1 MSNTSLGVA
10 LDAHPETSPFFIEFL
25 LDETGSMGSC
35 LPATKAGF
43 NNFVESQRGTSGQC
57 YLTLAKFDS
66 SGVKVPYENLDINMV
81 PSLSFFPG
89 SMTNLYDCIG
99 SRLTSILDSPREGRI
114 LFVIMTD
121 GGDNASSS
129 YNCSSTR
136 TLIERAQNEG
146 VVVVYL
152 GPSNDALRVGRDLG
166 IPEGNIKPFDTSN
179 MEETMNTVSAAT
191 TAFRAGSTSDAN
203 FFN

>member
-1 MSNTSLGVA
+1 MSNLALGA
-10 LDAHPETSPFFIEFL
+10 QLDACPELPPFFIEFL

-43 NNFVESQRGTSGQC
+43 NNFVESQRGAGQC

-99 SRLTSILDSPREGRI
+99 TRLSAILSSPREGRT

-121 GGDNASSS
+121 GGDNASRTHT
-129 YNCSSTR
+129 CSSAR
-136 TLIERAQNEG
+136 SLIEQAQNEG
-146 VVVVYL
+146 IVVVYL
-152 GPSNDALRVGRDLG
+152 GPSSDALRVGSDLG

-179 MEETMNTVSAAT
+179 MEEVMTTVSAAT
-191 TAFRAGSTSDAN
+191 TAFRAGATSDAN